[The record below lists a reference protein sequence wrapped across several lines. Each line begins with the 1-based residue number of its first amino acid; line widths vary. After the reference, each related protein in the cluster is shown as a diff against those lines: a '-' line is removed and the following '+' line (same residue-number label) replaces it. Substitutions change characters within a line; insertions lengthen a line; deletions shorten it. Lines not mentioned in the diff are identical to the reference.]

1 MKQLQELIKET
12 LVAEDAKGEYP
23 NFPYISGKDRIT
35 QIAISLKLQKK
46 IVEKV
51 GGDYFVDKDFKE
63 KYGHL
68 HPFKS
73 SKDNG
78 KTFLDQ
84 NILNPDKFVE
94 PMKASQNTTYSVRID
109 TKNVFLLLMN
119 LKQKNKSI
127 DVLLISNMLK
137 NNKQQHVLLFQFVNT
152 PNSDGSSKL

>member
-1 MKQLQELIKET
+1 MKSLQELIKET
-12 LVAEDAKGEYP
+12 LITEDAKGEYP
-23 NFPYISGKDRIT
+23 NFPYIPGKGRIT
-35 QIAISLKLQKK
+35 QLGVNLKLQKK

-51 GGDYFVDKDFKE
+51 GGDYFTDKDFKE

-94 PMKASQNTTYSVRID
+94 PMKASHNSTYSVRID
-109 TKNVFLLLMN
+109 TKKCIFAIDDF
-119 LKQKNKSI
+119 KTKEQEYKSTTYFKY
-127 DVLLISNMLK
+127 VK
-137 NNKQQHVLLFQFVNT
+137 E
-152 PNSDGSSKL
+152 

>member
-1 MKQLQELIKET
+1 MKQLQELIKEALIT
-12 LVAEDAKGEYP
+12 EDGP
-23 NFPYISGKDRIT
+23 NPSFPKFPYITGKGRIT
-35 QIAISLKLQKK
+35 QIGISLKLQEK
-46 IVEKV
+46 IAKEV

-94 PMKASQNTTYSVRID
+94 PMKASHNTTYSVRID
-109 TKNVFLLLMN
+109 TKKCIFA
-119 LKQKNKSI
+119 I
-127 DVLLISNMLK
+127 DEFKTKEQVYRCTTYFK
-137 NNKQQHVLLFQFVNT
+137 YVKE
-152 PNSDGSSKL
+152 